1 VDIVRGIEETDK
13 LTTEL
18 MNIEIPEYKPSENH
32 VKLVVRGKIE
42 ISCEHLHSHVY
53 PIGVNVS

>member
-1 VDIVRGIEETDK
+1 MFQVDIVRGIEETDK

-32 VKLVVRGKIE
+32 VKLVIRGE
-42 ISCEHLHSHVY
+42 I
-53 PIGVNVS
+53 